1 MIMRAELVEAMAR
14 AAWEAS
20 DEPEPWQDLPDSM
33 RRDWISYQREALRA
47 LEDLVPN
54 VRKVLDAA
62 V

>member
-1 MIMRAELVEAMAR
+1 MTTRAELIEAMAR

-20 DEPEPWQDLPDSM
+20 DETEPWQEMPESM

-47 LEDLVPN
+47 LEDLIPN